1 VAYKGSKTGRLFE
14 RGGGMQNMPKH
25 LKKMAYAYVFDTH
38 NYDIRSCHLAI
49 IAQLCREEGHVLPM
63 LDDYMAD
70 KQAKHDWAKNAHMP
84 VELWKACLLSL
95 FFGAALGKSK
105 KASLY
110 RDVWEFLEKHGDPYT
125 AEDIDRHYENF
136 IRVGVPFIEARK
148 TWIQVL
154 KAKLI
159 PKMTYNKNFLV
170 NHCGATMFIP
180 DKWTP
185 AEIREVASFVTQGL
199 ESAFIN
205 HLMLLSKEYGWIN
218 RSIEH
223 DGLVTTGRISQEAIA
238 KARHLSGFYTALL
251 EEEKHSLSS

>member
-14 RGGGMQNMPKH
+14 RGGGMQNMPKR
-25 LKKMAYAYVFDTH
+25 LKKIAYEYVFDAH

-49 IAQLCREEGHVLPM
+49 IAQLCRDEGQILPVLEE
-63 LDDYMAD
+63 YIAD
-70 KQAKHDWAKNAHMP
+70 RQAKYDWAKKAHMP
-84 VELWKACLLSL
+84 VELWKGCLLSL
-95 FFGAALGKSK
+95 FFGAALGKTK

-110 RDVWEFLEKHGDPYT
+110 RDIWEYLEKSGNLYEP
-125 AEDIDRHYENF
+125 EGIDRHYENF

-148 TWIQVL
+148 TWLEVL
-154 KAKLI
+154 KEKLI

-180 DKWTP
+180 DEWTP
-185 AEIREVASFVTQGL
+185 EEIREVSSFVTQGL

-205 HLMLLSKEYGWIN
+205 NLMLLSKEYGWIN

-223 DGLVTTGRISQEAIA
+223 DGLVTEGRISKEAIA
-238 KARHLSGFYTALL
+238 KARNLSGFYTALL
-251 EEEKHSLSS
+251 EEEVHIPS